1 MSTMPRPSQD
11 GLEWKETLFE
21 LVPQWT
27 RDPSIAAIENV
38 CRQHLSIAPKDPCTV
53 AFHTSGLFNKLYIV
67 ESASGPRMMR
77 VSLPVYPRHKT
88 RAEVATLRWVRENTT
103 IPVPNVFAFDDSND
117 NEIGFEWILMELM
130 EGAPA
135 HRRWRTMSLEQK
147 VVFTKRVATFQAELS
162 GRGKPESIFRGIGTL
177 DLRKVDQVDQ
187 GHDAEDLDKV
197 SPGLLVS
204 HEFFMGDHLYYD
216 IPRGP
221 FRSSHDWLSAVLNII
236 IVHQTAVLEKT
247 DDEDEKEDAEEILPV
262 ARRLLALVPK
272 VFPAHPDEAETT
284 ALYHHDLHL
293 NNILVNEKGEIT
305 AVLDWESISAMPL
318 WMSTMVPKFL
328 DEPVREEPQL
338 HMYMDEI
345 PEKCNDENECKNELY
360 FIHRMEWEATQLRKV
375 YNVTLRELWPE
386 WPLEESYVE
395 LDFFQAV
402 SQCDGIWVK
411 KAVRWADY
419 LEKGQVMRFK
429 DLLGSGL
436 GL

>member
-1 MSTMPRPSQD
+1 MPRPSQD

-21 LVPQWT
+21 LVPQWM

-88 RAEVATLRWVRENTT
+88 RAEVATLCWVRENIT
-103 IPVPNVFAFDDSND
+103 IPVPNVFAFDDTND
-117 NEIGFEWILMELM
+117 TRSVSSRLHEAGRDIPGL
-130 EGAPA
+130 
-135 HRRWRTMSLEQK
+135 
-147 VVFTKRVATFQAELS
+147 VVGTWETGVHIQ
-162 GRGKPESIFRGIGTL
+162 GIGTL

-187 GHDAEDLDKV
+187 GHGAEDLDKV

-318 WMSTMVPKFL
+318 WMATMVPKVL
-328 DEPVREEPQL
+328 DEPVREEEPQL

-345 PEKCNDENECKNELY
+345 PEKCNDKNKCKNELY
-360 FIHRMEWEATQLRKV
+360 FIHRMEWETTQLRKV

-386 WPLEESYVE
+386 WSLEESYVE

-411 KAVRWADY
+411 KAVRGADY

-429 DLLGSGL
+429 DLWGSGL